1 MKKEVLLSFL
11 VILLVLSA
19 GVLAQEISN
28 TIDAT
33 TEKFVK
39 GFVEKSDIAKNGE
52 VKSVNSVNQSNLPDD
67 LEIKEINE
75 NNLGIYEVNF
85 TDEVGF
91 PKKIFVVTFATN
103 DFKKKEAP
111 MKNVQNLYFGLSTE
125 SSKSDYL
132 ETSTGVK
139 TGEQIGYVM
148 LREGS
153 VTGISSSLE
162 LSGKGKLLISVY
174 KNGVDTGFYNLI
186 DSDGKTAIDFDLQSE
201 NVVTYSPGDIISVYV
216 QKSGSVSW
224 NNVVTT
230 VETTN

>member
-28 TIDAT
+28 NLDID

-39 GFVEKSDIAKNGE
+39 KFVEGSEIAKNGKVE
-52 VKSVNSVNQSNLPDD
+52 SVNSVNQSELPDD

-91 PKKIFVVTFATN
+91 SKKVFVVTFATN
-103 DFKKKEAP
+103 DFKKQEAP

-125 SSKSDYL
+125 SSQSDYL

-153 VTGISSSLE
+153 ITGISSSLE
-162 LSGKGKLLISVY
+162 LSGKGKILISVY

-186 DSDGKTAIDFDLQSE
+186 DSDGKNAIDFDLQSE
-201 NVVTYSPGDIISVYV
+201 NVVTYNPGDIISVYV

-224 NNVVTT
+224 KSVVTT